1 MTKKDEKIIKFLQ
14 VLVGNIPKSKWKN
27 GKIFI
32 MSTNKEYDTLK
43 EYFEKQ
49 MKEIF
54 DLDVEVGENEEN

>member
-1 MTKKDEKIIKFLQ
+1 MTKKDEKIIKLLQ

-32 MSTNKEYDTLK
+32 MSNNKEYDTLK

-54 DLDVEVGENEEN
+54 DLDVKVNVK

>member
-14 VLVGNIPKSKWKN
+14 VLTGMIPKSKWKN

-54 DLDVEVGENEEN
+54 DLDVEVNVK

>member
-1 MTKKDEKIIKFLQ
+1 MIKKDEKIIKFLQ
-14 VLVGNIPKSKWKN
+14 VLTGMIPKSKWKN
-27 GKIFI
+27 GKILI

-54 DLDVEVGENEEN
+54 DLDVKVGENEEN

>member
-1 MTKKDEKIIKFLQ
+1 MTKKDEKIIKFLH
-14 VLVGNIPKSKWKN
+14 VLTGMIPKSKWKT

-32 MSTNKEYDTLK
+32 MDTNKEYDTLK

-54 DLDVEVGENEEN
+54 DLDVEVNVK

>member
-14 VLVGNIPKSKWKN
+14 VLTGMIPKSKWKT

-54 DLDVEVGENEEN
+54 DLDVEVNVK

>member
-1 MTKKDEKIIKFLQ
+1 MIKKDEKIIKLLQ

-54 DLDVEVGENEEN
+54 DLDVKVNVK

>member
-14 VLVGNIPKSKWKN
+14 VLTGMIPKSKWKN
-27 GKIFI
+27 GKILI
-32 MSTNKEYDTLK
+32 MSTNKEYDSLK

-54 DLDVEVGENEEN
+54 GLDVEVNVE

>member
-14 VLVGNIPKSKWKN
+14 VLIGNIPKSKWKN

-54 DLDVEVGENEEN
+54 DLDVEVNVK